1 LSVSVVNGF
10 KCYSS
15 CDEAKAR
22 SGKDPHPKAQTT
34 TEEQSQE
41 ADRFGSESAV
51 TFGGALTGLDA
62 VPPVLPSEIP
72 TTTNVQTGKVL
83 DILA

>member
-15 CDEAKAR
+15 CDEVKAR
-22 SGKDPHPKAQTT
+22 AGKDPHPKAQTA

-41 ADRFGSESAV
+41 ADRLGSQPAV

-62 VPPVLPSEIP
+62 VPPVPAGEIP
-72 TTTNVQTGKVL
+72 TTTTVQTGKAL